1 MTPQGGTIAPDPA
14 RTRNFDPYNKVNMP
28 VVAQYRGGT
37 ESTGWQPS
45 EEDASKRAELLR
57 FEDFVINPWF
67 IPNDDWAAVM
77 QAAIL
82 VFRILVGPKRLRDE
96 DLSPAT
102 FYALVDKFTG
112 NGLSYPLVRVRDH
125 L

>member
-45 EEDASKRAELLR
+45 EEDVSKRAELLR

-102 FYALVDKFTG
+102 L
-112 NGLSYPLVRVRDH
+112 
-125 L
+125 